1 MVLTH
6 INFTRGLP
14 VKNEQFKLDA
24 KTLNAITSGMAAIV
38 MCITGRMTPE
48 QRAGVADDLAR
59 LAALAEK
66 NGDMTLETL
75 LIDLNRA
82 AQ

>member
-1 MVLTH
+1 M
-6 INFTRGLP
+6 
-14 VKNEQFKLDA
+14 KNEQFPA
-24 KTLNAITSGMAAIV
+24 NAATLNAMTSAMGAIV
-38 MCITGRMTPE
+38 MCITGRMSAE
-48 QRAGVADDLAR
+48 QRAGVASDLAR

-66 NGDMTLETL
+66 NGDTTLETL

>member
-1 MVLTH
+1 MTNE
-6 INFTRGLP
+6 NFKP
-14 VKNEQFKLDA
+14 DA
-24 KTLNAITSGMAAIV
+24 QTMNAMTSGMAAIV

-48 QRAGVADDLAR
+48 QRAGVASDLAR

-66 NGDMTLETL
+66 NGNTALETL

>member
-1 MVLTH
+1 MQ
-6 INFTRGLP
+6 ND
-14 VKNEQFKLDA
+14 FKPDA
-24 KTLNAITSGMAAIV
+24 KTLNAITSAMGAIV
-38 MCITGRMTPE
+38 MCITARMTAE
-48 QRAGVADDLAR
+48 QRAGVASDLAR

-66 NGDMTLETL
+66 NGDTTLETL

>member
-1 MVLTH
+1 MK
-6 INFTRGLP
+6 IE
-14 VKNEQFKLDA
+14 KFKPDA
-24 KTLNAITSGMAAIV
+24 KTLNAITSAMAAIV
-38 MCITGRMTPE
+38 MCITGRMSPE
-48 QRAGVADDLAR
+48 QKAGVASDLAR

-66 NGDMTLETL
+66 NGDTTLETL

>member
-1 MVLTH
+1 MTRN
-6 INFTRGLP
+6 NFKP
-14 VKNEQFKLDA
+14 DA
-24 KTLNAITSGMAAIV
+24 ATLNAMASAMGAIV
-38 MCITGRMTPE
+38 MCITRNLSPA
-48 QRAGVADDLAR
+48 QRAAIAQDLAK

-66 NGDMTLETL
+66 NGDTALETL